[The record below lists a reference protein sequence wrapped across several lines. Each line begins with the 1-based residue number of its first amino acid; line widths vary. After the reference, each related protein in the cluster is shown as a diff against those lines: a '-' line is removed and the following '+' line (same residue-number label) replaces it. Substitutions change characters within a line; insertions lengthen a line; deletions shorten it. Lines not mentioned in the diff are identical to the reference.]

1 MCLIL
6 VWLLPMLNI
15 NCKNGVLTAWMD
27 LFIPLQPNAMV
38 LLLSSFFLSEVYSLT
53 VRLTLQHLIPLFSS
67 CIKNL
72 SLSFFEAARVL
83 DYNSRMII
91 KIERYILNAFID
103 FKLIFWKIIDN
114 SNISFWTLVLTQ
126 YKRFLILSIPIVFLE
141 KPHSVAKS
149 LTTA

>member
-1 MCLIL
+1 MYS
-6 VWLLPMLNI
+6 
-15 NCKNGVLTAWMD
+15 AWMD
-27 LFIPLQPNAMV
+27 LLIPLQSYAMV

-53 VRLTLQHLIPLFSS
+53 VPLTLQHLIPLFSS

-72 SLSFFEAARVL
+72 SLPFFEVARVL

>member
-1 MCLIL
+1 MYS
-6 VWLLPMLNI
+6 
-15 NCKNGVLTAWMD
+15 AWMD
-27 LFIPLQPNAMV
+27 LLIPLQSYAMV

-53 VRLTLQHLIPLFSS
+53 VPLTLQHLIPLFSS

-72 SLSFFEAARVL
+72 SLPFFEVARVL

-114 SNISFWTLVLTQ
+114 SNISSWTLVLTQ

>member
-1 MCLIL
+1 MYS
-6 VWLLPMLNI
+6 
-15 NCKNGVLTAWMD
+15 TWMD
-27 LFIPLQPNAMV
+27 LLISLQPYAMV

-53 VRLTLQHLIPLFSS
+53 VPLTLQHLIPLFSS

-72 SLSFFEAARVL
+72 SLPFFEAARVL